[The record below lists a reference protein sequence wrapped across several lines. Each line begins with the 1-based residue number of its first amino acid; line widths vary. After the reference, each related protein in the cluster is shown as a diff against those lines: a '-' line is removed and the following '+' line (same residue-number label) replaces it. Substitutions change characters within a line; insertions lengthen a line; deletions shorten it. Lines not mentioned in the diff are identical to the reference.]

1 MCDTEF
7 KEEPCQTPRSIHFSP
22 IATVFATIRM
32 RPPPAA
38 AIPPKSGAAS
48 VTAVSPDGAQL
59 PTTNPA
65 RHPRS
70 SLIFWTWDDSAN
82 QSVERSYACYR
93 VCAPY
98 PVLCCQCR
106 RRLRE
111 GRRKQA
117 AAVETSDT
125 GIRLAALGE
134 DVRSRF
140 DRWSL
145 LRGCC
150 RASRPGVR
158 VAVDSQL
165 S

>member
-1 MCDTEF
+1 M
-7 KEEPCQTPRSIHFSP
+7 P
-22 IATVFATIRM
+22 
-32 RPPPAA
+32 PPPAA
-38 AIPPKSGAAS
+38 AIPPKSGTAS
-48 VTAVSPDGAQL
+48 VTAVSPDGAPL

-70 SLIFWTWDDSAN
+70 GLIFWTWDDSAN

-106 RRLRE
+106 RRPRRE
-111 GRRKQA
+111 GPRKQG

-125 GIRLAALGE
+125 GFRLAALGE